1 MEMEGDI
8 ELVIQTDP
16 VWLGLDYTVE
26 WDNLLLLGDDCCVR
40 VPTILLLGASSLARN
55 MVCDLLPPFHSPIT
69 ISVPTASLECLLCL
83 KTILMNKGKSVVKEE
98 NILEKVK
105 NLFTMLGI
113 KAKLSCEK
121 LYSSVHHG
129 APQNHRLRSNDL
141 TGCDMTVDE
150 STFMVN
156 IKAEILDEV
165 MTSAENIGDIS
176 IKIEQIEEN
185 TGMTTDIAFD
195 ELGEVNIEQPSPKE
209 NTGLTTDMAVDEVG
223 EVNTEQPSPN
233 LVTRGTTSTLVV
245 QANSYVI
252 EKIVDV
258 RGGTI
263 SQPQYISSGVD
274 HDFTATY
281 NYSLGCRF
289 GETAP
294 SFHMVQ
300 KRKSTEDSEKYK
312 HKPCMEDS
320 KKIKFSRKLDNGK
333 DYSEINVKVD
343 ENNIQ
348 VEDKNE
354 IRAKLNQMIEK
365 TEEMWKCKVCGK
377 MSVALGNIKRHA
389 ETHIQGINY
398 SCHICNKIYTTR
410 NNLDSHISHIHP
422 KLYSCGTCGKSRMN
436 RKTFYH
442 HRKRCL

>member
-1 MEMEGDI
+1 MEGDI
-8 ELVIQTDP
+8 ELVIRTDP
-16 VWLGLDYTVE
+16 VWLGLDYNVE
-26 WDNLLLLGDDCCVR
+26 WDNLLLLGDNCCVR
-40 VPTILLLGASSLARN
+40 VPTVLLLGASSLARN

-69 ISVPTASLECLLCL
+69 ILVPTASLECLLCL
-83 KTILMNKGKSVVKEE
+83 KTILMNKGKSVVKDE
-98 NILEKVK
+98 NILERVK

-113 KAKLSCEK
+113 KARLSCEK
-121 LYSSVHHG
+121 LNSSVHHG
-129 APQNHRLRSNDL
+129 APDDHHLRSNDFAS
-141 TGCDMTVDE
+141 CDMTVDE

-176 IKIEQIEEN
+176 IKTEQIEEN
-185 TGMTTDIAFD
+185 TGLTTDIAFD
-195 ELGEVNIEQPSPKE
+195 EVGEVNIEQLSPNE
-209 NTGLTTDMAVDEVG
+209 NTGLTTDIAVDEVG

-233 LVTRGTTSTLVV
+233 LVTRGTTPTVVV

-258 RGGTI
+258 RGSTI

-281 NYSLGCRF
+281 NYSLGCRL
-289 GETAP
+289 GDTAP

-300 KRKSTEDSEKYK
+300 KRKSTEDGEKYK
-312 HKPCMEDS
+312 SCIEDS
-320 KKIKFSRKLDNGK
+320 KKLSRKLDNGK
-333 DYSEINVKVD
+333 DGSEIDVKVN

-354 IRAKLNQMIEK
+354 IRAKINQMIEK
-365 TEEMWKCKVCGK
+365 TEEIWKCKVCGK
-377 MSVALGNIKRHA
+377 MSVELSNIKRHA

-410 NNLDSHISHIHP
+410 NNLDSHISHIHT